1 MLGCQKQ
8 TTTFCGITKSP
19 CRNYHTTTMASQH
32 QQHTSPG
39 RLNLNMTGPKKSR
52 TFSDGM
58 RFIKSIYG
66 GRQTMTL
73 LIILAIIIYLCIPK
87 QKPKRNNTRR
97 IKTYTK
103 PAPIDPVKAQ
113 RERER
118 QADRAR
124 KEAERQRKEAE
135 RAKKEQEE
143 KQAAQDR
150 IEWAGAM
157 IDKYSALYEQI
168 ETELN
173 DNPGLTEYKRIQL
186 QKQLLQLEEKIYKYR
201 EQQNKAYYTANK

>member
-1 MLGCQKQ
+1 M
-8 TTTFCGITKSP
+8 P
-19 CRNYHTTTMASQH
+19 V
-32 QQHTSPG
+32 
-39 RLNLNMTGPKKSR
+39 
-52 TFSDGM
+52 
-58 RFIKSIYG
+58 
-66 GRQTMTL
+66 
-73 LIILAIIIYLCIPK
+73 LIIIGIIMLAANMN
-87 QKPKRNNTRR
+87 KPTRVAR
-97 IKTYTK
+97 PRRVKSYSSPRKLAPSAPVVYDTIKLAK
-103 PAPIDPVKAQ
+103 EQ
-113 RERER
+113 ER

-143 KQAAQDR
+143 KQAARDR

-173 DNPGLTEYKRIQL
+173 KNSGLTEFKRIQL

-201 EQQNKAYYTANK
+201 EQQNKAYYIVNK